1 MSENE
6 KNSIIHLHNRL
17 KEQAD
22 EEQIAYVKKGI
33 KEGSRYIH
41 RQMQRNRVSYN
52 AFSDDEENEDR
63 KKVVISTLS
72 NDEEESDEE
81 NEEAMYLRQVESEE
95 ESEEEKE
102 DDGEKFDSEEEREME
117 QFKKRIEQKHEV
129 CIYD

>member
-1 MSENE
+1 M
-6 KNSIIHLHNRL
+6 

-33 KEGSRYIH
+33 KEGSHYIH

-81 NEEAMYLRQVESEE
+81 NEEAMYLRQVRQEE
-95 ESEEEKE
+95 ILRQYNKQDEEYK
-102 DDGEKFDSEEEREME
+102 
-117 QFKKRIEQKHEV
+117 
-129 CIYD
+129 